1 MVELVAGF
9 LVWATVKMQSLF
21 EIKYKTICFTDIVC
35 VLTSTLREITWRTQ
49 QKHGKQEHYE
59 IAFQRY

>member
-35 VLTSTLREITWRTQ
+35 VLISTLELVQRTQ
-49 QKHGKQEHYE
+49 QGMVNKNIMK
-59 IAFQRY
+59 